1 MSQTQWWNDDGIS
14 HEFVKVRLNIVLSVQ
29 MSNEPA
35 TDRNKSTARQQP
47 VFLERLQLQ
56 DNDRVFTIQQW
67 FSLTQTDCSFG
78 QNTAIKYSFVF
89 SNFFLQINHTQK
101 SYFI

>member
-35 TDRNKSTARQQP
+35 TDRNKKQP
-47 VFLERLQLQ
+47 VFLEWLQLQ

-78 QNTAIKYSFVF
+78 QNTAI
-89 SNFFLQINHTQK
+89 
-101 SYFI
+101 